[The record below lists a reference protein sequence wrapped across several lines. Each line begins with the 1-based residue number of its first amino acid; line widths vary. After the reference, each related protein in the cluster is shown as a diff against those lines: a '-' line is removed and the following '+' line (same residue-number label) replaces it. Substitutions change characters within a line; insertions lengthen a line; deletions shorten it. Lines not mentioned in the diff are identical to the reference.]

1 MYRVASRCPG
11 RPMFYELLRC
21 LLDNAVNRMTCAQEE
36 HTVCCAGGRANWRAP
51 PRQARAPAKV
61 CASLLPCVYMYIYIY
76 IWYDMYIYICMY
88 VCIYIYIYIYVYM
101 YIYIYIIINMYSI
114 YIYIYIYVYIYI
126 YTHSC
131 ILYQLNIHILCIC
144 IYIYIYIYIHVIP
157 GPWCGK
163 AELRLF
169 PLLRCSNSIF
179 WRSSGE
185 ILEERAKQ

>member
-1 MYRVASRCPG
+1 
-11 RPMFYELLRC
+11 
-21 LLDNAVNRMTCAQEE
+21 
-36 HTVCCAGGRANWRAP
+36 
-51 PRQARAPAKV
+51 
-61 CASLLPCVYMYIYIY
+61 MYIYIY
-76 IWYDMYIYICMY
+76 TFVYTISIEHTYI
-88 VCIYIYIYIYVYM
+88 VYM
-101 YIYIYIIINMYSI
+101 Y
-114 YIYIYIYVYIYI
+114 
-126 YTHSC
+126 
-131 ILYQLNIHILCIC
+131 